1 MHVCVM
7 CVSLHDCRTGRLD
20 CVSTCHAYNRLI
32 SMHSTCAKQLGIC
45 KKNAVSSRTFPVRSV
60 SSDRVNMHD
69 KELAC
74 EYKKQL
80 YLNSYAFQSIQLSH
94 SDKPVTMIA
103 ES

>member
-1 MHVCVM
+1 
-7 CVSLHDCRTGRLD
+7 
-20 CVSTCHAYNRLI
+20 
-32 SMHSTCAKQLGIC
+32 MHSTCAKQLGIC

-60 SSDRVNMHD
+60 SSDWVNMHD

-80 YLNSYAFQSIQLSH
+80 YLNSYAFQLSH